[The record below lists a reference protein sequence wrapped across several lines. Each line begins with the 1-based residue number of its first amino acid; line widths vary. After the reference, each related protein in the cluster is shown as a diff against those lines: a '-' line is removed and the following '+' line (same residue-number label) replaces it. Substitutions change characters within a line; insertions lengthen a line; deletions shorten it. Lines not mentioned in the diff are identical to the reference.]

1 MPMTRIRSSSSSVAN
16 RLMLGVALIALAAF
30 GLTAAISY
38 WKSSRALLDTSKAQ
52 LENLASLEAQRVS
65 TELTGAYDTAQTLAN
80 AIALQRSQG
89 QLTRP
94 AAAALLR
101 GQLQA
106 HPEWVGLGTLWE
118 PNAFD
123 GKDAEH
129 VGDEAHDATGRF
141 MSYWA
146 WNNGTLIT
154 EALRDYEVPG
164 AGDWYLQPRERKQPM
179 LVEPYEYEIGGNK
192 VLMTTL
198 SMPIVE
204 NDAFQGMVTVD
215 FALSSLQQRLS
226 KLTPMGE
233 GHVVLLSPAGR
244 VLASKN
250 PAEVGKLREDA
261 ATRQALA
268 QVARGELFSD
278 FEANAEGNV
287 VVYAPMRVGA
297 TEQRFAVG
305 VIVPRDLL
313 MRQARNLLWI
323 VGGVGVLAA
332 LALCGALFL
341 LLRGMV
347 LRPLVEAVRV
357 SGDVADGRLDTQIPQ
372 LGDDEL
378 GRLLQ
383 AQRRMVEQLK
393 ARSDQDRARAAE
405 DLRIR
410 TALDEVTTS
419 VMIADAD
426 LNILYANRPLMQ
438 VLGKAE
444 QDLRRDLPQF
454 DLKTMVGSN
463 IDIFHKHPSHQ
474 RKLLA
479 ALQDTHRAEII
490 VGGHVMRQII
500 NPVNDA
506 QGQRVG
512 YVVEWSDRTL
522 EVQVERQVSDVI
534 RGAVGGDLSGRIPL
548 DGKSGFLLQ
557 LSGQMNDLLSA
568 ISGSVDQVSAVLRA
582 LSEGDLT
589 ARMDGEFEG
598 VFARMRD
605 DANATMDQLADM
617 VSGIQQAAGNI
628 NAASRE
634 IAAGNDDLSRRT
646 EQQAASLEETAAS
659 MEELT
664 STVKQNAD
672 NARQAN
678 QLAQGAAGVAAQ
690 GGQVV
695 EQVVATMSAI
705 DASSK
710 RIADI
715 IGVIDGIAFQTNI
728 LALNAAVEAA
738 RAGEQGRGFAVVAGE
753 VRALAQRSAGAAKE
767 IKQLIEESVGK
778 VTDGSTLVRQ
788 AGATMHEIVTSVQR
802 VTDIMADISSASQ
815 EQSSGIEQVNQT
827 VTQMD
832 EATQQNA
839 ALVEQATA
847 AARSMEDQARQLVE
861 AVAMF
866 RLSAEASRT
875 RVPGRPDA
883 SLPGAGDAK
892 VGSFEDMIDRHQ
904 KWKVRLKAY
913 LQGGGEVLDAET
925 VSRDDLCRLGE
936 WLYGPGR
943 QLQDMVEYQQLQ
955 HVHRRFH
962 AVAGD
967 IVHSWQCGDGD
978 HAHALLEGDF
988 TDLTQ
993 RTVLSIRKL
1002 RQAIPPEH
1010 GGGRG

>member
-1 MPMTRIRSSSSSVAN
+1 MTQTRLSRSSSVAN

-30 GLTAAISY
+30 GVTAAISY
-38 WKSSRALLDTSKAQ
+38 WKSSQALLAASQAE

-65 TELTGAYDTAQTLAN
+65 TELAGAYDTAQTLAHT
-80 AIALQRSQG
+80 IQLQRGQG

-94 AAAALLR
+94 ATAALLR
-101 GQLQA
+101 GQLQV

-129 VGDEAHDATGRF
+129 VGDEAHDASGRF

-204 NDAFQGMVTVD
+204 NDAFLGMVTVD

-268 QVARGELFSD
+268 QVAQGELFSD
-278 FEANAEGNV
+278 FQANADGNV

-297 TEQRFAVG
+297 AEQRFAVG
-305 VIVPRDLL
+305 VMVPRDLL

-347 LRPLVEAVRV
+347 LRPLAEAVRV
-357 SGDVADGRLDTQIPQ
+357 SGDVADGRLDTRIPE
-372 LGDDEL
+372 LRNDEL
-378 GRLLQ
+378 GQLLL
-383 AQRRMVEQLK
+383 AQRRMVDQLK
-393 ARSDQDRARAAE
+393 ARSDRDRARAAE

-426 LNILYANRPLMQ
+426 LNIIYANRPLMDM
-438 VLGKAE
+438 LGKAE
-444 QDLRRDLPQF
+444 RDLRRDLPQF

-463 IDIFHKHPSHQ
+463 IDIFHKHPTHQ
-474 RKLLA
+474 RKLLGE
-479 ALQDTHRAEII
+479 LRGTHRAQIE
-490 VGGHVMRQII
+490 VGSHVMRQII
-500 NPVNDA
+500 NPVTDV

-512 YVVEWSDRTL
+512 YVVEWDDRTV
-522 EVQVERQVSDVI
+522 EVQIEQQVSDVI

-548 DGKSGFLLQ
+548 EGKAGFLLQ

-568 ISGSVDQVSAVLRA
+568 IASSIDQVSGLLRA
-582 LSEGDLT
+582 LSQGDLT
-589 ARMDGEFEG
+589 ARMDGDFRG

-605 DANATMDQLADM
+605 DANATVAHLTGI
-617 VSGIQQAAGNI
+617 VSDIQEAAGSI
-628 NAASRE
+628 NAAAGE
-634 IAAGNDDLSRRT
+634 IASGNDDLSRRT

-690 GGQVV
+690 GGKVV
-695 EQVVATMSAI
+695 ERVVATMGSI
-705 DASSK
+705 EASSK
-710 RIADI
+710 KIADI

-753 VRALAQRSAGAAKE
+753 VRALAQRSASAAKE
-767 IKQLIEESVGK
+767 IKQLIDESVGQ
-778 VTDGSTLVRQ
+778 VTDGSVLVRQ
-788 AGATMHEIVTSVQR
+788 AGDTMGEIVGSVQR
-802 VTDIMADISSASQ
+802 VTDIMADISAASQ

-847 AARSMEDQARQLVE
+847 AARSMEEQAHRLVE

-866 RLSAEASRT
+866 
-875 RVPGRPDA
+875 
-883 SLPGAGDAK
+883 
-892 VGSFEDMIDRHQ
+892 
-904 KWKVRLKAY
+904 
-913 LQGGGEVLDAET
+913 
-925 VSRDDLCRLGE
+925 
-936 WLYGPGR
+936 
-943 QLQDMVEYQQLQ
+943 
-955 HVHRRFH
+955 
-962 AVAGD
+962 
-967 IVHSWQCGDGD
+967 
-978 HAHALLEGDF
+978 
-988 TDLTQ
+988 
-993 RTVLSIRKL
+993 KL
-1002 RQAIPPEH
+1002 
-1010 GGGRG
+1010 